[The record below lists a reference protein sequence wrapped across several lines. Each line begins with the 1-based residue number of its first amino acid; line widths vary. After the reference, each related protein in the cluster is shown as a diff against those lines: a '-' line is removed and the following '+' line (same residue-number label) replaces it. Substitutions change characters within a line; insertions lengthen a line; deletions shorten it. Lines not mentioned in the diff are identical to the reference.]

1 MQPHKPAPP
10 NRRRGPRTQRLSKA
24 LQERIIPLLLES
36 TKERVQI
43 NSPSIRF
50 DEGAS
55 AEAKLALIMPS
66 EEEKVGEAHNG
77 WPKAGVVT

>member
-1 MQPHKPAPP
+1 MLEFLDSL

-50 DEGAS
+50 DEGVS
-55 AEAKLALIMPS
+55 AETKLALAMPS
-66 EEEKVGEAHNG
+66 EEEKEA
-77 WPKAGVVT
+77 